1 MMDSAG
7 QNAEVILLR
16 TPGRIIWE
24 TLREI
29 RTSFP
34 GWHVWHSAGSATWNA
49 HRKECEPYFGPV
61 PDGAPVFMVSSS
73 SAAYLVTLL
82 EGQTLSDIAR
92 EFPVWRIRRTGSGGW
107 CAFARGAHG
116 VRLVQSSA
124 VAPLRETMRALTQHR
139 QKST

>member
-1 MMDSAG
+1 MGSVG
-7 QNAEVILLR
+7 ENAEVILLR
-16 TPGRIIWE
+16 TPARIIGE

-29 RTSFP
+29 RAAFP
-34 GWHVWHSAGSATWNA
+34 GWHVWYSAGSATWNA
-49 HRKECEPYFGPV
+49 HREGREPYFGPV
-61 PDGAPVFMVSSS
+61 PEGAPLFMVSGS

-107 CAFARGAHG
+107 CAFARGEYG

-124 VAPLRETMRALTQHR
+124 VAPLRETIRALTQHR